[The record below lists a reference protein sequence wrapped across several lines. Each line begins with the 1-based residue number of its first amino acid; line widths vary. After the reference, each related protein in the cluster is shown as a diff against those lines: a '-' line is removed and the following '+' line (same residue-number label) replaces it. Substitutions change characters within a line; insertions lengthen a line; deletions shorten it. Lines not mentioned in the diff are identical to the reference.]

1 MGALPRLIAHH
12 PSGLALVIEGLV
24 LAALVVFFGWIWL
37 RERRRRLES
46 RPGDAGLTPY
56 RLLTKPT

>member
-12 PSGLALVIEGLV
+12 PSGLGLAIEGLV

-37 RERRRRLES
+37 RERRRRLDGS
-46 RPGDAGLTPY
+46 RRVPEMRD
-56 RLLTKPT
+56 